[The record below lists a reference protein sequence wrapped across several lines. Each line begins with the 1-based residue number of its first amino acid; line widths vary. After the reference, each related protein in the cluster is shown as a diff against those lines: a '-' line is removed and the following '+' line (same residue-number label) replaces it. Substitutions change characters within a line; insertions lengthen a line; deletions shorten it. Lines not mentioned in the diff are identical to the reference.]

1 LTKNQLKEINALFIN
16 QILDGLCGLSKPQ
29 HKFLAVLFNTLF
41 VCQSRINFS
50 SLARHSGLSERSFRR
65 NFRKEVEFVQ
75 INQAIIEKAK
85 CQITAFAMDAA
96 FIKKSGK
103 QTFGLDKFWN
113 GCASRAEKGLEASI
127 ISLVDLE
134 QNASFALTVDQTE
147 PNLETN
153 EVKGVGK
160 TRIDFYAQQLQRVAP
175 EILKYTRTGLFDGY
189 YAKKK
194 FVDKVIELGFV
205 MISKLRCDANLKYL
219 YEGEQSGERGRPKKY
234 DGKVEFDELSRF
246 DRRTIEIQKQKIGLY
261 EQIVWSVSLKRKVKL
276 VVVKHKKRSVNLFST
291 DLEMKASEVFRLYR
305 SRFTIEFLIR
315 DAKQSAGL
323 SDCQARDNK
332 AIEFHWNTALTTV
345 NFGRGI
351 VSKELIEDKN
361 KPFSM
366 KSIKQRHYNENL
378 LKLFISK
385 LDLEQSLIKYQEP
398 FEQLSNYAVI
408 SP

>member
-1 LTKNQLKEINALFIN
+1 MFIN
-16 QILDGLCGLSKPQ
+16 QILDGLKGLSKPQ
-29 HKFLAVLFNTLF
+29 LKFLTVLFNTIF
-41 VCQSRINFS
+41 ICQSRINFS

-65 NFRKEVEFVQ
+65 NFRKEVDFVE
-75 INQAIIEKAK
+75 INQSIIEQAAER
-85 CQITAFAMDAA
+85 IGAFAMDAA

-153 EVKGVGK
+153 ESQAGEK
-160 TRIDFYAQQLQRVAP
+160 TRIDFYAGQLRTVAP
-175 EILKYTRTGLFDGY
+175 EILKYTRKGLFDGY

-194 FVDKVIELGFV
+194 FVDEVVGLGFV
-205 MISKLRCDANLKYL
+205 MISKLRSDANLNYL
-219 YEGEQSGERGRPKKY
+219 YEGTPSGERGRPRKY
-234 DGKVEFDELSRF
+234 DGKLYYDDLTRF
-246 DRRTIEIQKQKIGLY
+246 DREIIDIENQEIELY
-261 EQIVWSVSLKRKVKL
+261 SKLVWSLRLKRRIKL
-276 VVVKHKKRSVNLFST
+276 VVVKHKKRSVNLFTT
-291 DLEMKASEVFRLYR
+291 DPQMTASEVFRLYR

-315 DAKQSAGL
+315 DAKGSAGL
-323 SDCQARDNK
+323 QDCQARDNQ
-332 AIEFHWNTALTTV
+332 AIEFHWNAALATV

-351 VSKELIEDKN
+351 SRKQKFEDEN

-366 KSIKQRHYNENL
+366 KSIKQRYFNENL

-385 LDLEQSLIKYQEP
+385 LDLQQSLIKYQESL
-398 FEQLSNYAVI
+398 EELSNYAVI